1 MIRGIDISLL
11 EQTLNYWFIHKLSY
25 ASSIFRCL
33 ALSLPSDFSFV
44 QPTVTWPFTATQ
56 IIWVAQIQHCCL
68 HTALAMRKAVGEWC
82 VCGCTV
88 LLFCTCAWV
97 WMYSLHLLCQA
108 RTIFVAYSVSLRF
121 IMRMYFYKDTRLIL
135 REMIWNEMAKS
146 KLFVEK
152 KVTWEYWISSCS
164 CTIMNYFRILYNV
177 VIKDTLQI
185 YIILLDWIC
194 YTIVYN
200 TIRYKLFSQMVFCL

>member
-1 MIRGIDISLL
+1 M
-11 EQTLNYWFIHKLSY
+11 
-25 ASSIFRCL
+25 
-33 ALSLPSDFSFV
+33 LPVSFV
-44 QPTVTWPFTATQ
+44 VWLYLCHLILVLFSQLWHGRSQPLKLFG
-56 IIWVAQIQHCCL
+56 CCL

-88 LLFCTCAWV
+88 HVLLFCTCAWG

-121 IMRMYFYKDTRLIL
+121 IMRMYFYKGTRLIL
-135 REMIWNEMAKS
+135 REMIRNEMAKS
-146 KLFVEK
+146 KLFEEK

-194 YTIVYN
+194 YTIEYN
-200 TIRYKLFSQMVFCL
+200 TIQYKLFSQMVFCL

>member
-11 EQTLNYWFIHKLSY
+11 DQTLNYWFIHKLSY

-56 IIWVAQIQHCCL
+56 IIW
-68 HTALAMRKAVGEWC
+68 
-82 VCGCTV
+82 
-88 LLFCTCAWV
+88 LLFAHSPCNEESSRRVVCLWMHCARAAF
-97 WMYSLHLLCQA
+97 LHLCMGMNVFIASSVPSTDDLC
-108 RTIFVAYSVSLRF
+108 AYSVSLRF
-121 IMRMYFYKDTRLIL
+121 IMRMYFYKGTRLIL

-200 TIRYKLFSQMVFCL
+200 TIQYKLFSQMVFCL